1 MSGTSVAYLPTAY
14 RGEESPMGTFQGG
27 NKTIEY
33 DFDPGQSYT
42 GVRVRGDIVVKEG
55 SSAATTIDMQ
65 WGMVENMKV
74 YVNGDAIIDVS
85 GYAFVQWLAFNRF
98 ADYDKTTI
106 ASYNLYMI
114 TIPFFMNYNENS
126 SRMIT
131 YLNTGAGTLIDTLS
145 IKFTFK
151 DTFINPDD
159 GKTYTIESGSLRQQ
173 SFTIGNT
180 PGNNLAYLKINSYH
194 RNLTL
199 TGNTE
204 ITTIP
209 KNDTLLQL
217 LVMPPEDKTS
227 VASWATFKSM
237 TLRVN
242 QYDYYKSYNKEMVN
256 DIKISSN
263 RHPIRLKPTTTIY
276 TAGLQN
282 FMPEQYWCQF
292 DQGLQGNGYMAD
304 GRTPVGINLR
314 GIASFNIKLD
324 VDSVDTSNGS
334 PIEIL
339 TTSLAVL
346 NEG

>member
-1 MSGTSVAYLPTAY
+1 MSTSLGYLATAY
-14 RGEESPMGTFQGG
+14 RGEESPMGTFSGG

-42 GVRVRGDIVVKEG
+42 GVRVRGGIVVKEG
-55 SSAATTIDMQ
+55 SSATTTIDMQ
-65 WGMVENMKV
+65 WGMLENMKV
-74 YVNGDAIIDVS
+74 YLNGDAIIDTS
-85 GYAFVQWLAFNRF
+85 GYAFAQWLAFNRF

-114 TIPFFMNYNENS
+114 TIPFFMNYSENS

-131 YLNTGAGTLIDTLS
+131 FLNTGAGTLIDTLS

-151 DTFINPDD
+151 DEFINPDD
-159 GKTYTIESGSLRQQ
+159 GKVYTIISGSLRQQ
-173 SFTIGNT
+173 SFTIANT
-180 PGNNLAYLKINSYH
+180 PGNNLAYLKINSYQ

-199 TGNTE
+199 TGKTE

-217 LVMPPEDKTS
+217 IAMPPEDSKNT
-227 VASWATFKSM
+227 ASWATFRSM

-242 QYDYYKSYNKEMVN
+242 QYDYYTSYNKEMVN
-256 DIKISSN
+256 DIKIASH

-276 TAGLQN
+276 TDGLQK

-292 DQGLQGNGYMAD
+292 DQGLDGNGYLSD

-314 GIASFNIKLD
+314 GVASFNIKLD
-324 VDSVDTSNGS
+324 VVTVDTSNGS

-346 NEG
+346 NQG

>member
-1 MSGTSVAYLPTAY
+1 MSTSLGYLATAY
-14 RGEESPMGTFQGG
+14 RGEESPMGTFSGG

-42 GVRVRGDIVVKEG
+42 GVRVRGGIVVKEG
-55 SSAATTIDMQ
+55 SSATTTIDMQ
-65 WGMVENMKV
+65 WGMLENMKV
-74 YVNGDAIIDVS
+74 YLNGDAIIDTS
-85 GYAFVQWLAFNRF
+85 GYAFAQWLAFNRF

-114 TIPFFMNYNENS
+114 TIPFFMNYSENS

-131 YLNTGAGTLIDTLS
+131 FLNTGAGTLIDTLS

-151 DTFINPDD
+151 DEFINPDD
-159 GKTYTIESGSLRQQ
+159 GKVYTIISGSLRQQ
-173 SFTIGNT
+173 SFTIANT
-180 PGNNLAYLKINSYH
+180 PGNNLAYLKINSYQ

-199 TGNTE
+199 TGKTE

-217 LVMPPEDKTS
+217 IAMPPEDSKNT
-227 VASWATFKSM
+227 ASWATFRSM

-242 QYDYYKSYNKEMVN
+242 QYDYYTSYNKEMVN
-256 DIKISSN
+256 DIKIASH

-276 TAGLQN
+276 TDGLQK

-292 DQGLQGNGYMAD
+292 DQGLDGNGYLSD

-314 GIASFNIKLD
+314 GVASFNIKLD
-324 VDSVDTSNGS
+324 VVTVDTTNGS

-346 NEG
+346 NQG

>member
-1 MSGTSVAYLPTAY
+1 MSTSLGYLATAY
-14 RGEESPMGTFQGG
+14 RGEESPMGTFSGG

-42 GVRVRGDIVVKEG
+42 GVRVRGGIVVKEG
-55 SSAATTIDMQ
+55 SSATTTIDMQ
-65 WGMVENMKV
+65 WGMLENMKV
-74 YVNGDAIIDVS
+74 YLNGDAIIDTS
-85 GYAFVQWLAFNRF
+85 GYAFAQWLAFNRF

-114 TIPFFMNYNENS
+114 TIPFFMNYSENS

-131 YLNTGAGTLIDTLS
+131 FLNTGAGTLIDTLS

-151 DTFINPDD
+151 DEFINPDD
-159 GKTYTIESGSLRQQ
+159 GKVYTIISGSLRQQ
-173 SFTIGNT
+173 SFTIANT
-180 PGNNLAYLKINSYH
+180 PGNNLAYLKINSYQ

-199 TGNTE
+199 TGKTE

-217 LVMPPEDKTS
+217 IAMPPEDSKNT
-227 VASWATFKSM
+227 ASWATFRSM

-242 QYDYYKSYNKEMVN
+242 QYDYYTSYNKEMVN
-256 DIKISSN
+256 DIKIASH

-276 TAGLQN
+276 TDGLQN

-292 DQGLQGNGYMAD
+292 DQGLDGNGYLSD

-314 GIASFNIKLD
+314 GVASFNIKLD
-324 VDSVDTSNGS
+324 VVTVDTTNGS

-346 NEG
+346 NQG

>member
-1 MSGTSVAYLPTAY
+1 MSTSLGYLATAY
-14 RGEESPMGTFQGG
+14 RGEESPMGTFSGG

-42 GVRVRGDIVVKEG
+42 GVRVRGGIVVKEG
-55 SSAATTIDMQ
+55 SSAITTIDMQ
-65 WGMVENMKV
+65 WGMLENMKV
-74 YVNGDAIIDVS
+74 YLNGDAIIDTS
-85 GYAFVQWLAFNRF
+85 GYAFAQWLAFNRF

-114 TIPFFMNYNENS
+114 TIPFFMNYSENS

-131 YLNTGAGTLIDTLS
+131 FLNTGAGTLIDTLS

-151 DTFINPDD
+151 DEFINPDD
-159 GKTYTIESGSLRQQ
+159 GKVYTIISGSLRQQ
-173 SFTIGNT
+173 SFTIANT
-180 PGNNLAYLKINSYH
+180 PGNNLAYLKINSYQ

-199 TGNTE
+199 TGKTE

-217 LVMPPEDKTS
+217 IAMPPEDSKNT
-227 VASWATFKSM
+227 ASWATFRSM

-242 QYDYYKSYNKEMVN
+242 QYDYYTSYNKEMVN
-256 DIKISSN
+256 DIKIASH

-276 TAGLQN
+276 TDGLQK

-292 DQGLQGNGYMAD
+292 DQGLDGNGYLSD

-314 GIASFNIKLD
+314 GVASFNIKLD
-324 VDSVDTSNGS
+324 VVSVDTTNGS

-346 NEG
+346 NQG

>member
-1 MSGTSVAYLPTAY
+1 MSTSLGYLATAY
-14 RGEESPMGTFQGG
+14 RGEESPMGTFSGG

-42 GVRVRGDIVVKEG
+42 GVRVRGGIVVKEG
-55 SSAATTIDMQ
+55 SSATTTIDMQ
-65 WGMVENMKV
+65 WGMLENMKV
-74 YVNGDAIIDVS
+74 YLNGDAIIDTS
-85 GYAFVQWLAFNRF
+85 GYAFAQWLAFNRF

-114 TIPFFMNYNENS
+114 TIPFFMNYSENS

-131 YLNTGAGTLIDTLS
+131 FLNTGAGTLIDTLS

-151 DTFINPDD
+151 DEFINPDD
-159 GKTYTIESGSLRQQ
+159 GKVYTIISGSLRQQ
-173 SFTIGNT
+173 SFTIANT
-180 PGNNLAYLKINSYH
+180 PGNNLAYLKINSYQ

-199 TGNTE
+199 TGKTE

-217 LVMPPEDKTS
+217 IAMPPEDSKNT
-227 VASWATFKSM
+227 ASWATFRSM

-242 QYDYYKSYNKEMVN
+242 QYDYYTSYNKEMVN
-256 DIKISSN
+256 DIKIASH

-292 DQGLQGNGYMAD
+292 DQGLDGNGYLSD

-314 GIASFNIKLD
+314 GVASFNIKLD
-324 VDSVDTSNGS
+324 VVTVDTTNGS

-346 NEG
+346 NQG

>member
-1 MSGTSVAYLPTAY
+1 MSTSLGYLATAY
-14 RGEESPMGTFQGG
+14 RGEESPMGTFSGG

-42 GVRVRGDIVVKEG
+42 GVRVRGGIVVKEG
-55 SSAATTIDMQ
+55 SSATTTIDMQ
-65 WGMVENMKV
+65 WGMLENMKV
-74 YVNGDAIIDVS
+74 YLNGDAIIDTS
-85 GYAFVQWLAFNRF
+85 GYAFAQWLAFNRF

-114 TIPFFMNYNENS
+114 TIPFFMNYSENS

-131 YLNTGAGTLIDTLS
+131 FLNTGAGTLIDTLS

-151 DTFINPDD
+151 DEFINPDD
-159 GKTYTIESGSLRQQ
+159 GKVYTIISGSLRQQ
-173 SFTIGNT
+173 SFTIANT
-180 PGNNLAYLKINSYH
+180 PGNNLAYLKINSYQ

-199 TGNTE
+199 TGKTE

-217 LVMPPEDKTS
+217 IAMPPEDSKNT
-227 VASWATFKSM
+227 ASWATFKSM

-242 QYDYYKSYNKEMVN
+242 QYDYYTSYNKEMVN
-256 DIKISSN
+256 DIKIASH

-276 TAGLQN
+276 TDGLQK

-292 DQGLQGNGYMAD
+292 DQGLDGNGYLSD

-314 GIASFNIKLD
+314 GVASFNIKLD
-324 VDSVDTSNGS
+324 VVSVDTTNGS

-346 NEG
+346 NQG

>member
-1 MSGTSVAYLPTAY
+1 ML
-14 RGEESPMGTFQGG
+14 TF
-27 NKTIEY
+27 
-33 DFDPGQSYT
+33 
-42 GVRVRGDIVVKEG
+42 
-55 SSAATTIDMQ
+55 
-65 WGMVENMKV
+65 
-74 YVNGDAIIDVS
+74 
-85 GYAFVQWLAFNRF
+85 
-98 ADYDKTTI
+98 
-106 ASYNLYMI
+106 
-114 TIPFFMNYNENS
+114 
-126 SRMIT
+126 
-131 YLNTGAGTLIDTLS
+131 LNTGAGTLIDTLS
-145 IKFTFK
+145 IKLTFK

-159 GKTYTIESGSLRQQ
+159 GAGYYIHSGSLRQQ
-173 SFTIGNT
+173 SFTIGNI

-199 TGNTE
+199 TGKTE

-217 LVMPPEDKTS
+217 IVMPPESSKTT
-227 VASWATFKSM
+227 ASWATFNSM

-242 QYDYYKSYNKEMVN
+242 QYDYYTSYNKEMVN
-256 DIKISSN
+256 DIKISSH
-263 RHPIRLKPTTTIY
+263 RHPIRLNPTTTIY

-292 DQGLQGNGYMAD
+292 DQGLDGNGYLAD

-314 GIASFNIKLD
+314 GVASFNIKLD
-324 VDSVDTSNGS
+324 VVSVDTSNGS

>member
-1 MSGTSVAYLPTAY
+1 MSTSLGYLATAY
-14 RGEESPMGTFQGG
+14 RGEESPMGTFSGG

-42 GVRVRGDIVVKEG
+42 GVRVRGGIVVKEG
-55 SSAATTIDMQ
+55 SSAITTIDMQ
-65 WGMVENMKV
+65 WGMLENMKV
-74 YVNGDAIIDVS
+74 YLNGDAIIDTS
-85 GYAFVQWLAFNRF
+85 GYAFAQWLAFNRF

-114 TIPFFMNYNENS
+114 TIPFFMNYSENS

-131 YLNTGAGTLIDTLS
+131 FLNTGAGTLIDTLS

-151 DTFINPDD
+151 DEFINPDD
-159 GKTYTIESGSLRQQ
+159 GKVYTIISGSLRQQ
-173 SFTIGNT
+173 SFTIANT
-180 PGNNLAYLKINSYH
+180 PGNNLAYLKINSYQ

-199 TGNTE
+199 TGKTE

-217 LVMPPEDKTS
+217 IAMPPEDSKNT
-227 VASWATFKSM
+227 ASWATFRSM

-242 QYDYYKSYNKEMVN
+242 QYDYYTSYNKEMVN
-256 DIKISSN
+256 DIKIASH

-292 DQGLQGNGYMAD
+292 DQGLDGNGYLSD

-314 GIASFNIKLD
+314 GVASFNIKLD
-324 VDSVDTSNGS
+324 VVTVDTTNGS

-346 NEG
+346 NQG

>member
-1 MSGTSVAYLPTAY
+1 MSTSLAYLPTAY
-14 RGEESPMGTFQGG
+14 RGEESPMGTFSGG

-42 GVRVRGDIVVKEG
+42 GARVRGDIVVKQG
-55 SSAATTIDMQ
+55 STAATTIDMQ
-65 WGMVENMKV
+65 WGMVDNMKV

-85 GYAFVQWLAFNRF
+85 GYAFAQWLAFNRF
-98 ADYDKTTI
+98 ANYDGSSI
-106 ASYNLYMI
+106 ADENLRMI
-114 TIPFFMNYNENS
+114 TIPFFMNYSENS
-126 SRMIT
+126 SKMIT
-131 YLNTGAGTLIDTLS
+131 FLNTGAGTLIDTLS

-151 DTFINPDD
+151 DEFVNPDD
-159 GKTYTIESGSLRQQ
+159 GKVYVIESGSLRQQ
-173 SFTIGNT
+173 SFTITNT

-199 TGNTE
+199 TGKTE

-217 LVMPPEDKTS
+217 LVMPPEDNTNTS
-227 VASWATFKSM
+227 SWATFRSM

-242 QYDYYKSYNKEMVN
+242 QYDYYTAYNKEMIN
-256 DIKISSN
+256 DIKIASH
-263 RHPIRLKPTTTIY
+263 RHPLRLKPTTTIY
-276 TAGLQN
+276 TDGIQKS
-282 FMPEQYWCQF
+282 MPEQYWCQF
-292 DQGLQGNGYMAD
+292 DQGLDGNGYLAD

-314 GIASFNIKLD
+314 GVASFNIKLD
-324 VDSVDTSNGS
+324 VIKVDTGMGS
-334 PIEIL
+334 AIEIL

>member
-1 MSGTSVAYLPTAY
+1 MSTSLGYLATAY
-14 RGEESPMGTFQGG
+14 RGEESPMGTFSGG
-27 NKTIEY
+27 NKTVEY

-42 GVRVRGDIVVKEG
+42 GVRVRGGIVVKEG
-55 SSAATTIDMQ
+55 SSATTTIDMQ
-65 WGMVENMKV
+65 WGMLENMKV
-74 YVNGDAIIDVS
+74 YLNGDAIIDTS
-85 GYAFVQWLAFNRF
+85 GYAFAQWLAFNRF

-114 TIPFFMNYNENS
+114 TIPFFMNYSENS

-131 YLNTGAGTLIDTLS
+131 FLNTGAGTLIDTLS

-151 DTFINPDD
+151 DEFINPDD
-159 GKTYTIESGSLRQQ
+159 GKVYTIISGSLRQQ
-173 SFTIGNT
+173 SFTIANT
-180 PGNNLAYLKINSYH
+180 PGNNLAYLKINSYQ

-199 TGNTE
+199 TGKTE

-217 LVMPPEDKTS
+217 IAMPPEDSKNT
-227 VASWATFKSM
+227 ASWATFRSM

-242 QYDYYKSYNKEMVN
+242 QYDYYTSYNKEMVN
-256 DIKISSN
+256 DIKIASH

-292 DQGLQGNGYMAD
+292 DQGLDGNGYLSD

-314 GIASFNIKLD
+314 GVASFNIKLD
-324 VDSVDTSNGS
+324 VVTVDTTNGS

-346 NEG
+346 NQG

>member
-1 MSGTSVAYLPTAY
+1 MSTSLGYLATAY
-14 RGEESPMGTFQGG
+14 RGEESPMGTFSGG

-42 GVRVRGDIVVKEG
+42 GVRVRGGIVVKEG
-55 SSAATTIDMQ
+55 SSATTTIDMQ
-65 WGMVENMKV
+65 WGMLENMKV
-74 YVNGDAIIDVS
+74 YLNGDAIIDTS
-85 GYAFVQWLAFNRF
+85 GYAFAQWLAFNRF

-114 TIPFFMNYNENS
+114 TIPFFMNYSENS

-131 YLNTGAGTLIDTLS
+131 FLNTGAGTLIDTLS

-151 DTFINPDD
+151 DEFINPDD
-159 GKTYTIESGSLRQQ
+159 GKVYTIISGSLRQQ
-173 SFTIGNT
+173 SFTIANT
-180 PGNNLAYLKINSYH
+180 PGNNLAYLKINSYQ

-199 TGNTE
+199 TGKTE

-217 LVMPPEDKTS
+217 IAMPPEDSKNT
-227 VASWATFKSM
+227 ASWATFRSM

-242 QYDYYKSYNKEMVN
+242 QFDYYTSYNKEMVN
-256 DIKISSN
+256 DIKIASH

-292 DQGLQGNGYMAD
+292 DQGLDGNGYLSD

-314 GIASFNIKLD
+314 GVASFNIKLD
-324 VDSVDTSNGS
+324 VVTVDTTNGS

-346 NEG
+346 NQG

>member
-1 MSGTSVAYLPTAY
+1 MSTSLGYLATAY
-14 RGEESPMGTFQGG
+14 RGEESPMGTFSGG

-42 GVRVRGDIVVKEG
+42 GVRVRGGIVVKEG
-55 SSAATTIDMQ
+55 SSATTTIDMQ
-65 WGMVENMKV
+65 WGMLENMKV
-74 YVNGDAIIDVS
+74 YLNGDAIIDTS
-85 GYAFVQWLAFNRF
+85 GYAFAQWLAFNRF

-114 TIPFFMNYNENS
+114 TIPFFMNYSENS

-131 YLNTGAGTLIDTLS
+131 FLNTGAGTLIDTLS

-151 DTFINPDD
+151 DEFINPDD
-159 GKTYTIESGSLRQQ
+159 GKVYTIISGSLRQQ
-173 SFTIGNT
+173 SFTIANT
-180 PGNNLAYLKINSYH
+180 PGNNLAYLKINSYQ

-199 TGNTE
+199 TGKTE

-217 LVMPPEDKTS
+217 IAMPPEDSKNT
-227 VASWATFKSM
+227 ASWATFRSM

-242 QYDYYKSYNKEMVN
+242 QYDYYTSYNKEMVN
-256 DIKISSN
+256 DIKIASH

-276 TAGLQN
+276 TDGLQK

-292 DQGLQGNGYMAD
+292 DQGLDGNGYLSD

-314 GIASFNIKLD
+314 GVASFNIKLD
-324 VDSVDTSNGS
+324 VVSVDTTNGS

-346 NEG
+346 NQG

>member
-1 MSGTSVAYLPTAY
+1 MSTSVAYLPTAY
-14 RGEESPMGTFQGG
+14 RGEESPMGTFSGG

-33 DFDPGQSYT
+33 NFDPGQSYT
-42 GVRVRGDIVVKEG
+42 GVRIRGDIVTKEG
-55 SSAATTIDMQ
+55 STSATIDMQ
-65 WGMVENMKV
+65 WGMIENIKV

-98 ADYDKTTI
+98 ADYDKSTI

-114 TIPFFMNYNENS
+114 TIPFFMNYSENS

-145 IKFTFK
+145 IKLTFK

-159 GKTYTIESGSLRQQ
+159 GASQTIISGSLRQQ
-173 SFTIGNT
+173 SFTIKNT

-217 LVMPPEDKTS
+217 LVMPPEDKTKQ
-227 VASWATFKSM
+227 AGWATFRSM

-242 QYDYYKSYNKEMVN
+242 QFDYFKAYNKEMVN
-256 DIKISSN
+256 DIKISSH
-263 RHPIRLKPTTTIY
+263 RHPIRLKPTTTIFSD
-276 TAGLQN
+276 GLQH

-314 GIASFNIKLD
+314 GVASFNIKLD

-346 NEG
+346 NEV

>member
-1 MSGTSVAYLPTAY
+1 MSTSVAYLPTAY
-14 RGEESPMGTFQGG
+14 RGEESPMGTFSGG

-42 GVRVRGDIVVKEG
+42 GVRIKGLIVVNKG
-55 SSAATTIDMQ
+55 SEATTTIDMQ
-65 WGMVENMKV
+65 WGMIENIKV

-114 TIPFFMNYNENS
+114 TIPFFMNYSENS
-126 SRMIT
+126 SRMLT
-131 YLNTGAGTLIDTLS
+131 FLNTGAGTLIDTLS
-145 IKFTFK
+145 IKLTFK
-151 DTFINPDD
+151 DTFTNPDD
-159 GKTYTIESGSLRQQ
+159 GAGYYIHSGSLRQQ
-173 SFTIGNT
+173 SFTIGNI

-199 TGNTE
+199 TGKTE

-217 LVMPPEDKTS
+217 IVMPPESSKTT
-227 VASWATFKSM
+227 ASWATFNSM

-242 QYDYYKSYNKEMVN
+242 QYDYYTSYNKEMVN
-256 DIKISSN
+256 DIKISSH
-263 RHPIRLKPTTTIY
+263 RHPIRLNPTTTIY

-292 DQGLQGNGYMAD
+292 DQGLDGNGYLAD

-314 GIASFNIKLD
+314 GVASFNIKLD
-324 VDSVDTSNGS
+324 VVSVDTSNGS